1 MKKYSILFI
10 SVVAIVIVI
19 YLLMMRRCSQE
30 AIEIERNEKITST
43 PNIVTEVKK
52 IGKWEFLSIK
62 IEELIDTTKGVLF
75 KDKLSAIYYGTLR
88 YGIDCSKAESDW
100 FTQNGDTVYV
110 SLPEVSLL
118 DDFFLDEAATTTVFA
133 SGSFTSNDR
142 RDMRDRAIQRML
154 AKSEL
159 KGYRTTAQEN
169 AKEQITIFLQQLGIK
184 NIVFL
189 DRH

>member
-1 MKKYSILFI
+1 MKKSSIFLISTVVIIAVTYLF
-10 SVVAIVIVI
+10 A
-19 YLLMMRRCSQE
+19 LRRCTQE
-30 AIEIERNEKITST
+30 GIKIERNEEIKST

-62 IEELIDTTKGVLF
+62 IEELVDTTKGVLF

-100 FTQNGDTVYV
+100 FTQSGDTVFV

-118 DDFFLDEAATTTVFA
+118 DDYFLDEAATTTVFA
-133 SGSFTSNDR
+133 SGSFTSDDR
-142 RDMRDRAIQRML
+142 RDMRERAINRML
-154 AKSEL
+154 EKSE
-159 KGYRTTAQEN
+159 KMKYRETAQEN

-184 NIVFL
+184 DIVFM